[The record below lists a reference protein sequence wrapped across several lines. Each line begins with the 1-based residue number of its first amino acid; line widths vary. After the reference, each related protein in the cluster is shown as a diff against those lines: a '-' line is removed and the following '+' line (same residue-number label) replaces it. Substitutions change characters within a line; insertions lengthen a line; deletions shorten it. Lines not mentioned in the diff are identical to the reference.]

1 MGEALTK
8 SIRHEKCGR
17 SVERRP
23 CMTPLGVEH
32 QSYACVLA
40 YSVSPRIAMTPLGV
54 EHLYVDNLRGLFAT
68 ANRHDA
74 AGRTRHGF
82 PKAAPPRRISSR
94 KSQSSAA
101 AKRFLAMLNLAG

>member
-54 EHLYVDNLRGLFAT
+54 EHNTGSTWR
-68 ANRHDA
+68 
-74 AGRTRHGF
+74 RTVVR
-82 PKAAPPRRISSR
+82 PRI
-94 KSQSSAA
+94 
-101 AKRFLAMLNLAG
+101 AMTPLGVEHIG